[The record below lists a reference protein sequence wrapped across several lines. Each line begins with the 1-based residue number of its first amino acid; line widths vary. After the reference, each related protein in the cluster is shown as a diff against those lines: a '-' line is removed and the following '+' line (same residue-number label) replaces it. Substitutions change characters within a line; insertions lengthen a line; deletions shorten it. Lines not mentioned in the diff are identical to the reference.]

1 MDNYGKDTPPLISPS
16 LDSKARGMLP
26 RIDYYLEVHHGQSQ
40 VSFAE
45 HIRKRR
51 REKSAE
57 AQAYTLI
64 YLDTNAWKCAA
75 DYRRGKVLKPEMT
88 LYAQALEQAAASGK
102 FAFPIGAPTY
112 FELDSMTDPS
122 SRESLS
128 ELVDELSRGFC
139 TLPQTDVV
147 GSEIKLIS
155 LGELDEASISKDF
168 LCSPM
173 ELLGIPSIDFVD
185 AMPPGVDQ
193 AALQKALYD
202 ALSEFPFSVQ
212 LELAHS
218 APGEKWNN
226 SRGIEDLNAGK
237 VKHQAKI
244 PDLNTGRYIELQGG
258 IEGWYAENGVHA
270 SSDQI
275 ISEAQ
280 RAQKYWKDNPNTRAL
295 PTLRIL
301 SSLYGLMRFDS
312 NRKYKQGDPNDF
324 MVAASALPV
333 ASAFFTDRKL
343 ANTLADPRIKLDTL
357 FGCDVVSGYGE
368 MAEYLSTMMNR

>member
-1 MDNYGKDTPPLISPS
+1 MISPS
-16 LDSKARGMLP
+16 FDSKAHEMLP
-26 RIDYYLEVHHGQSQ
+26 RIDYYLEIHRGQAQ

-45 HIRKRR
+45 HVRARR
-51 REKSAE
+51 REKSA
-57 AQAYTLI
+57 QAKAFTLI
-64 YLDTNAWKCAA
+64 YLDTNAWKCVS
-75 DYRRGKVLKPEMT
+75 DYRLGKVLRPEMT
-88 LYAQALEQAAASGK
+88 LYVQALEQAAASGK

-147 GSEIKLIS
+147 GSEIKLIR
-155 LGELDEASISKDF
+155 LGQLDEASISSDY

-173 ELLGIPSIDFVD
+173 ELLGIPSISFTDS
-185 AMPPGVDQ
+185 MPSGVDQ
-193 AALQKALYD
+193 LALQKAFYD
-202 ALSEFPFSVQ
+202 ALSELPFSVQ
-212 LELAHS
+212 LEAARI

-237 VKHQAKI
+237 VEHQAKI
-244 PDLNTGRYIELQGG
+244 PDLITGRFVELQGG
-258 IEGWYAENGVHA
+258 IEGWYEENGFDA
-270 SSDQI
+270 SPAQI
-275 ISEAQ
+275 IFEAVQ
-280 RAQKYWKDNPNTRAL
+280 ALKYWKDNASTKAL

-312 NRKYKQGDPNDF
+312 NRKYKRGDPNDF

-343 ANTLADPRIKLDTL
+343 ANILTDPRIKLDTL